1 MAAALRPWSSV
12 PRPACWL
19 LAASLLLQLGWRL
32 AQQQSPPQARPL
44 PAAPAAPVA
53 RLASL
58 GEPLAM
64 SKAML
69 LYLQAF
75 EDQPGVSLP
84 WRVLDYE
91 RLAGWLETAQT
102 LDPRS
107 RYALVAASE
116 VYAGVADP
124 VRVRRMLD
132 FVAASFAADPARRW
146 PAMAQAA
153 LVAKHQLH
161 DLPLALSYARALRRL
176 ATGPQ
181 VPSWV
186 REMEAFILED
196 MDQLDSARLVIGG
209 LIQSGQVSDSHELA
223 FLARRLDELA
233 DQIAAKKAKCA
244 HGNSAPCTPAIT
256 IPAHGHLQ

>member
-1 MAAALRPWSSV
+1 MATSLRPWSSV
-12 PRPACWL
+12 PRPLCWL

-32 AQQQSPPQARPL
+32 AQQQDPARARPL
-44 PAAPAAPVA
+44 PVPPPAAVA

-69 LYLQAF
+69 LYLQSF

-84 WRVLDYE
+84 WRELDYD
-91 RLAGWLETAQT
+91 RLAGWLDTAQA

-124 VRVRRMLD
+124 VRARRMLD
-132 FVAASFAADPARRW
+132 FIAASFAADPARRW
-146 PAMAQAA
+146 PAMAQAV
-153 LVAKHQLH
+153 LLAKHQLH
-161 DLPLALSYARALRRL
+161 DLPLALGYARALRRL

-181 VPSWV
+181 VPPWA

-209 LIQSGQVSDSHELA
+209 LIQSGQISDPHELA
-223 FLARRLDELA
+223 FLAGRLDELA
-233 DQIAAKKAKCA
+233 SQIAAKKAKA
-244 HGNSAPCTPAIT
+244 AP
-256 IPAHGHLQ
+256 

>member
-1 MAAALRPWSSV
+1 MAAAQRPWTSV
-12 PRPACWL
+12 PRPLCWL
-19 LAASLLLQLGWRL
+19 LAACLLLQLGWRL
-32 AQQQSPPQARPL
+32 AQQQAPAQAQPL
-44 PAAPAAPVA
+44 PAAPPAIVA

-69 LYLQAF
+69 LYLQSF

-84 WRVLDYE
+84 WRALDYD

-124 VRVRRMLD
+124 VRARRMLA
-132 FVAASFAADPARRW
+132 FVSASFAQDPLHRW

-161 DLPLALSYARALRRL
+161 DLPLALALARQLRVRT
-176 ATGPQ
+176 TGAD
-181 VPSWV
+181 VPPWV
-186 REMEAFILED
+186 RQMEAFILED
-196 MDQLDSARLVIGG
+196 MDQLGSAQLLIGG
-209 LIQSGQVSDSHELA
+209 LIAGGQITDPHELA
-223 FLARRLDELA
+223 FMARRLEE
-233 DQIAAKKAKCA
+233 IAAKKAKQNA
-244 HGNSAPCTPAIT
+244 IPGN
-256 IPAHGHLQ
+256 GHLQ